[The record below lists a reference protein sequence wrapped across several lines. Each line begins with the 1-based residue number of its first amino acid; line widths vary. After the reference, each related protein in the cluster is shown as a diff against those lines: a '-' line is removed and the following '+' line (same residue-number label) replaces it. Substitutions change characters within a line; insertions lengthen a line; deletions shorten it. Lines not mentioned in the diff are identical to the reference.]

1 VNVPERQPRCR
12 TSSIAEKI
20 KPAEFEKTVRQPSK
34 NESFLPVDGL
44 PLADK
49 RTWLSKLVESRKG
62 LLAALIQTPAPISAI
77 QGKTALHEKGLFISF
92 RPEAEICA
100 HRKFC

>member
-1 VNVPERQPRCR
+1 MREEIVNVPERQPRCR

-20 KPAEFEKTVRQPSK
+20 EPAEFENAVRQLSK

-49 RTWLSKLVESRKG
+49 RTWLSKLVEFRKG
-62 LLAALIQTPAPISAI
+62 SFNAL
-77 QGKTALHEKGLFISF
+77 
-92 RPEAEICA
+92 RPSSGPVTVSE
-100 HRKFC
+100 R